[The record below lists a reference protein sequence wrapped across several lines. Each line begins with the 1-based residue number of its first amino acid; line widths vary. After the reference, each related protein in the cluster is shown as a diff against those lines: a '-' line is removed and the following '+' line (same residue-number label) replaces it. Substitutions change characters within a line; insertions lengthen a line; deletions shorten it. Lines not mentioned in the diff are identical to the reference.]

1 MKLKKGKEVEQLD
14 LSTLPPWFGM
24 NCIIKFDTKLSR
36 AENIL
41 HQLIHNPKSFTK
53 NINREDII
61 NYAKEKGLYID
72 PNTLNE
78 K

>member
-1 MKLKKGKEVEQLD
+1 
-14 LSTLPPWFGM
+14 M

-41 HQLIHNPKSFTK
+41 HQLIYNPKSFTK

-72 PNTLNE
+72 PNILKE
-78 K
+78 KYLKAKKGELSTELTP

>member
-1 MKLKKGKEVEQLD
+1 
-14 LSTLPPWFGM
+14 M

-78 K
+78 KYLKAKKGELSTELTP